1 MYNANY
7 GGQSVPCHVESEK
20 CILGCMLRS
29 ADTAESTF
37 EALQAEDF
45 YSPENREIYSA
56 MQAVSAAGKPV
67 DLVTLDAELSRRGK
81 LDIVGGAAYLIE
93 ISRSVPSAANAPA
106 YIRIIT
112 EKATLRRL
120 LAATEKIN
128 QACYSGEEDVQNVV
142 EEAERRIFE
151 ISMRRGSGEELEPV
165 QPLVLSAF
173 EEIETLVKN
182 KGRVDSVETGYRA
195 LDELLHGFHPGEMI
209 VVAGRPGMGK
219 TSIGM
224 NFIENAAIRGGKV
237 AAVFSLEMPKKQ
249 ILLRMFCTEARVDMS
264 KVMAGQVGE
273 KEWERLCDAAMTIGS
288 SQMYIDA
295 TPGMNISQIRSKARR
310 LKREHGLDIILIDYL
325 SLMTTTGKF
334 GNRQEEVSQISR
346 SIKALAM
353 ELNVPIIAL
362 QQLSRSPANRSD
374 HRPLLS
380 DLRESGAI
388 EQDADVVMFVHRESY
403 YDPNAEEK
411 DVAELNVAKQRN
423 GPLGCVKLGWK
434 GEYTWFMDLSPYP
447 KEAH

>member
-1 MYNANY
+1 
-7 GGQSVPCHVESEK
+7 
-20 CILGCMLRS
+20 
-29 ADTAESTF
+29 
-37 EALQAEDF
+37 
-45 YSPENREIYSA
+45 
-56 MQAVSAAGKPV
+56 
-67 DLVTLDAELSRRGK
+67 
-81 LDIVGGAAYLIE
+81 
-93 ISRSVPSAANAPA
+93 
-106 YIRIIT
+106 
-112 EKATLRRL
+112 
-120 LAATEKIN
+120 
-128 QACYSGEEDVQNVV
+128 
-142 EEAERRIFE
+142 
-151 ISMRRGSGEELEPV
+151 
-165 QPLVLSAF
+165 
-173 EEIETLVKN
+173 
-182 KGRVDSVETGYRA
+182 
-195 LDELLHGFHPGEMI
+195 
-209 VVAGRPGMGK
+209 
-219 TSIGM
+219 
-224 NFIENAAIRGGKV
+224 
-237 AAVFSLEMPKKQ
+237 
-249 ILLRMFCTEARVDMS
+249 MS